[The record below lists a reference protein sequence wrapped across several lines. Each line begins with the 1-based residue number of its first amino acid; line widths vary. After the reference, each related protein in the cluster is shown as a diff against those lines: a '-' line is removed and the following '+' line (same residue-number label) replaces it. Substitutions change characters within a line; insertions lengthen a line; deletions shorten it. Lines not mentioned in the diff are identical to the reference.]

1 VPAGRGEGGGLL
13 RVILGLVT
21 AMVLACL
28 VSFGAAAQSGGG
40 IIREI
45 KVEGNNRIETDTILS
60 KMKLLPGDR
69 YDAGLADASL
79 KALVDSGLFADV
91 VISLQGDVL
100 LVTILENPVIN
111 RIAFEGNHRIN
122 DEQLQQEVTLRPR
135 EVYTR
140 RKVQSDTQ
148 RILQIYRRSG
158 RFAATVEPKVITLG
172 QNRVDLVFEINE
184 GPLTGI
190 RKIDFIGNRAFSD
203 GTLRDAIATKES
215 AWWRFL
221 SSADTYDPD
230 RLTLDRDLLRRYY
243 QERGYADFRVI
254 SAVAELTPERDAFFI
269 TFAVEEGEPYTFGKI
284 NITTSLKNLD
294 PESLRSDVTTT
305 EGETFNASAIEDSR
319 VALTFALGRLGYAF
333 VEVRPRIARNRDE
346 RKIEVSYDISE
357 GPRVYVERI
366 NITGNVRTLDK
377 VIRREFRVV
386 EGDAFNTAKLRRSR
400 ERVRSLG
407 FFNKVEM
414 TQEQGSKPDRV
425 IVNMDVQEQST
436 GELTFGAGYS
446 TSEAAIGDISLRE
459 RNLLGRGQDLRVSLT
474 ASFKR
479 QQIDLSFTEPYF
491 LDKEIAAGFDVFS
504 TRRDLQSRSSFDQ
517 RLLGGRLRAA
527 YDITERLRNNWR
539 YTLRNDDIHNI
550 DNKASVFIAA
560 EKGSQ
565 TTSALGTTFTYDTL
579 DDRFLPTKGY
589 MVSVGGELAGLG
601 GDVRYF
607 QATTQ
612 AAYYYPFT
620 EDYVGSL
627 SFNAGHLFG
636 IADDVGI
643 INRFFVGGDTFRGFA
658 AGGIGPRD
666 VVTHDALG
674 ANHYIVGTA
683 ELRFPLAFVREFG
696 VMGRIFTDFGTAF
709 GVDVNGPTLR
719 DRADPR
725 MSSGF
730 GLSWAS
736 PFGPIRVDLAMPI
749 IKEPEDET
757 EFFRLSFG
765 TRF

>member
-1 VPAGRGEGGGLL
+1 VPRVGREGGALS
-13 RVILGLVT
+13 RVILGL
-21 AMVLACL
+21 ALALVLACL
-28 VSFGAAAQSGGG
+28 APAVAMAQSGAG

-45 KVEGNNRIETDTILS
+45 KVEGNNRIETDTILT

-69 YDAGLADASL
+69 YDAGRADESL

-91 VISLQGDVL
+91 VISRQGDVL
-100 LVTILENPVIN
+100 LVTVLENPVIN
-111 RIAFEGNHRIN
+111 RIAFEGNKRVG
-122 DEQLQQEVTLRPR
+122 DEQLQQEVILRPR

-158 RFAATVEPKVITLG
+158 RFAATVEPKVISLP
-172 QNRVDLVFEINE
+172 QNRVDVVFEINE

-203 GTLRDAIATKES
+203 GTLRDAIVTKET

-243 QERGYADFRVI
+243 QERGYADFRVV

-269 TFAVEEGEPYTFGKI
+269 TFSVEEGEPYNFG
-284 NITTSLKNLD
+284 NIDVTTSLKNLD
-294 PESLRSDVTTT
+294 PESLRSEITTI
-305 EGETFNASAIEDSR
+305 EGETFNASAIEASR
-319 VALTFALGRLGYAF
+319 VALTFTLGRLGYAF
-333 VEVRPRIARNRDE
+333 VEIRPRISRNREE
-346 RKIEVSYDISE
+346 RLISVTYDISE

-414 TQEQGSKPDRV
+414 TQEQGSRPDRV

-436 GELTFGAGYS
+436 GELTFGAGFS
-446 TSEAAIGDISLRE
+446 TAESVIGDISIRE
-459 RNLLGRGQDLRVSLT
+459 RNLLGRGQDLRLSLT
-474 ASFKR
+474 ASFRR

-491 LDKEIAAGFDVFS
+491 LDKEVAAGFDLFS
-504 TRRDLQSRSSFDQ
+504 TRRNLQSRSSFDQ
-517 RLLGGRLRAA
+517 RLVGGRLRAA
-527 YDITERLRNNWR
+527 YEITERLRNTWR
-539 YTLRNDDIHNI
+539 YTLRNDDIH
-550 DNKASVFIAA
+550 DVDAGASAFILA
-560 EKGSQ
+560 ERGSEI
-565 TTSALGTTFTYDTL
+565 TSSLGTTFTYDTL
-579 DDRFLPTKGY
+579 DDRFLPTQGY
-589 MVSVGGELAGLG
+589 LLSIGGEIAGLG
-601 GDVRYF
+601 GDVYYV
-607 QATTQ
+607 QNTTQ
-612 AAYYYPFT
+612 GAYYYPFT

-627 SFNAGHLFG
+627 SFNSGHLVG

-643 INRFFVGGDTFRGFA
+643 INRFFVGGDNFRGFA
-658 AGGIGPRD
+658 SGGIGPRD
-666 VVTHDALG
+666 GLTKDALG

-696 VMGRIFTDFGTAF
+696 VLGRVFTDFGTAF
-709 GVDVNGPTLR
+709 GVDVNGPTLH
-719 DRADPR
+719 DISDPR
-725 MSSGF
+725 VTGGF
-730 GLSWAS
+730 GISWAS
-736 PFGPIRVDLAMPI
+736 PFGPIRVDFALPI
-749 IKEPEDET
+749 VKDRLDET
-757 EFFRLSFG
+757 EFFRFSFG